1 MLELLYYAP
10 KHLAKPRK
18 NPFFRHVPER
28 IQIVAYQVQILAMFV
43 AHRGVEFQK
52 RSLILSQFEHFPS

>member
-10 KHLAKPRK
+10 KHLTKPRK
-18 NPFFRHVPER
+18 NHFFRHVPER
-28 IQIVAYQVQILAMFV
+28 IQIVAYRVQILAMFV

-52 RSLILSQFEHFPS
+52 RPLILSQFEHFPS